1 MNNLRFSK
9 LSVGFQKNSRFY
21 NTPSIFLQVH
31 GCNLKCFE
39 DKTDT
44 TTYCKFI
51 DEKENTIPISEAKKF
66 INAHKNI
73 KHIVICGG
81 EPLLYKT
88 ELEKF
93 LNDIWRNDMVI
104 TIHTN
109 GTLPMLNPLSHK
121 YRIELYIV
129 NLCEKRLDCE
139 LVKYGNNLRNICLY
153 SKDYLLH
160 FNFEPKEIVKKSN
173 EIVEE
178 ICKTDEEFLVN
189 FFNNHPVKNHVV
201 FIPKFKKYEEQ
212 IRKICIK
219 TGTKFSMK

>member
-21 NTPSIFLQVH
+21 NIPSIFLQVH
-31 GCNLKCFE
+31 GCNLSCFE

-44 TTYCKFI
+44 TTLCKFI

-88 ELEKF
+88 ELENF

-129 NLCEKRLDCE
+129 NLCEKNSDFEISHYL
-139 LVKYGNNLRNICLY
+139 NNLRNICLY
-153 SKDYLLH
+153 SKDYLLQ

-178 ICKTDEEFLVN
+178 ICKTDEEFLIN

-201 FIPKFKKYEEQ
+201 FIPKLKKYEEQ